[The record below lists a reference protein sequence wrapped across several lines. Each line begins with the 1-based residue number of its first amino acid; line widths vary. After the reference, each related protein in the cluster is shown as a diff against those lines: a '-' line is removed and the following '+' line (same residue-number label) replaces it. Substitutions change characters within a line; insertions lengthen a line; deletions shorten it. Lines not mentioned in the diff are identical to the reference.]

1 MNIKISIK
9 DCDCVQTVS
18 NNKLMSEVEH
28 KKKTMLYAPPENDKQ
43 AKQPS
48 RPPVQNN
55 TDSNNKKGTVNM
67 NSK

>member
-1 MNIKISIK
+1 
-9 DCDCVQTVS
+9 
-18 NNKLMSEVEH
+18 MSEVEH